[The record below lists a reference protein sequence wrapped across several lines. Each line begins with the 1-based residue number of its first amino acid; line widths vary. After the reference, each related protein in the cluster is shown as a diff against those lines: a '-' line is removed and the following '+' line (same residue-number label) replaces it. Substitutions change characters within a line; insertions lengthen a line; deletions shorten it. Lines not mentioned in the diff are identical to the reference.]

1 MTQKSIAVVGSG
13 ISGLSAAWLL
23 AKSHRVTLFEA
34 DHRLGGHSH
43 TEFLGPARTPVDV
56 GFIVFNG
63 TTYPNLVQL
72 LRTLD
77 VATHDTEMGFSVSMD
92 DGVEYSGASAGHLVG
107 SLRAALSPSHWRMI
121 ADILRF
127 YRTAAAQAEH
137 IDDAMSLGEFLARH
151 SFSQSFITRHLVPMA
166 SAIWS
171 SHPGQ
176 MLDYPAKAFVRFFEN
191 HQLLRLGSR
200 DKWRS
205 ITGGSRRYVMAA
217 VEASLKRLQT
227 YSSDLYQM
235 HRPDPDTPIEET
247 LGALDDLVTQ
257 GKVRYIGNSNF
268 TGWQVADADWIARTE
283 HMNRFVSAQNNY
295 SLLER
300 KVEFE
305 VIPACERFGL
315 GMLPFFPLAS
325 GLLTGK
331 YHRGEA
337 PAEGTR
343 LAAWGPRGAAALT
356 DKNFDKLEKLSAWAD
371 GHGKSLLELAFAW
384 LLGHGVVSSVI
395 AGATRPEQVKANA
408 EAGSWVL
415 TPAEVEEVGA
425 LAA

>member
-1 MTQKSIAVVGSG
+1 MEFRRLGTSGLKVSAVGLGCNNFGMRLDQEGTNAVVGACLDHG
-13 ISGLSAAWLL
+13 
-23 AKSHRVTLFEA
+23 VTFFDTA
-34 DHRLGGHSH
+34 D
-43 TEFLGPARTPVDV
+43 V
-56 GFIVFNG
+56 
-63 TTYPNLVQL
+63 Y
-72 LRTLD
+72 
-77 VATHDTEMGFSVSMD
+77 
-92 DGVEYSGASAGHLVG
+92 GASK
-107 SLRAALSPSHWRMI
+107 SETM
-121 ADILRF
+121 
-127 YRTAAAQAEH
+127 
-137 IDDAMSLGEFLARH
+137 LGEALKGKRHEVVLATKFA
-151 SFSQSFITRHLVPMA
+151 SPMG
-166 SAIWS
+166 
-171 SHPGQ
+171 PGPDQ
-176 MLDYPAKAFVRFFEN
+176 R
-191 HQLLRLGSR
+191 
-200 DKWRS
+200 
-205 ITGGSRRYVMAA
+205 GGSRRYVMAA

-227 YSSDLYQM
+227 DYIDLYQM

-247 LGALDDLVTQ
+247 LSALDDLVTQ
-257 GKVRYIGNSNF
+257 GKVRYVGNSNF
-268 TGWQVADADWIARTE
+268 TGWQVADADWIARNE

-343 LAAWGPRGAAALT
+343 LAAWGPRGAAALN
-356 DKNFDKLEKLSAWAD
+356 DKNFDKLEKLSAWAE
-371 GHGKSLLELAFAW
+371 GRGKTLLELAFAW

-408 EAGSWVL
+408 DAASWVL